1 MYSTVIEFSKE
12 ISDEELGRLKQKANE
27 AFNSQMERLDNVS
40 KEKYVIQYEG
50 NKDKYASLQLG
61 ILLLNTE
68 DFVKH
73 VIKWEWIDEIAE
85 NNVDILATDAELL
98 EE

>member
-1 MYSTVIEFSKE
+1 
-12 ISDEELGRLKQKANE
+12 
-27 AFNSQMERLDNVS
+27 MEHLDNVS
-40 KEKYVIQYEG
+40 TEKYVVKYEG

-73 VIKWEWIDEIAE
+73 VTKWAWIDEMPE

>member
-1 MYSTVIEFSKE
+1 MYSTVIEFSKK
-12 ISDEELGRLKQKANE
+12 ISDVELGRLKEMAYE
-27 AFNSQMERLDNVS
+27 AFNSQMEHLDNVS
-40 KEKYVIQYEG
+40 AEKYVVKYEG

-73 VIKWEWIDEIAE
+73 VTKWEWIDEIPA
-85 NNVDILATDAELL
+85 NNVDILASDGDLL
-98 EE
+98 E

>member
-1 MYSTVIEFSKE
+1 MYSTVIEFSKK
-12 ISDEELGRLKQKANE
+12 ISDLELGRLKEMAYE
-27 AFNSQMERLDNVS
+27 AFNSQMEHLDNVS
-40 KEKYVIQYEG
+40 TEKYVVKYEG

-73 VIKWEWIDEIAE
+73 VTKWAWIDEIPE